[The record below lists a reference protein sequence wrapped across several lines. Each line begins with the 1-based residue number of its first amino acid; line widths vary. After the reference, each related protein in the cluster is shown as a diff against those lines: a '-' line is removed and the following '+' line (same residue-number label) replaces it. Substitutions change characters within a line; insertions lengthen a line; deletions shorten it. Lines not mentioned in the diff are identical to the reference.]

1 MSTFSQ
7 SKFAAGLQRIVSFRR
22 QDAGLYRE
30 IAERLPLIKAERVL
44 DVGTGTGLQL
54 KVIHEMAPHLA
65 LYGLDLSEAAIQAAS
80 IALVGLKVDLRAG
93 SISATTYDDNFFDIV
108 TCNASM
114 SYWENPED
122 CFNEIYRIL
131 KPGGEIMLFEPRKE
145 INLEEALDQ
154 IRENMA
160 EKNWSRRW
168 GAVQMKKFG
177 LKRGGSIGMKLYS
190 LKELKQLAAE
200 SRFGEHNSIDKIAL
214 LNISIFVSI
223 HLWKQ
228 SFAE

>member
-1 MSTFSQ
+1 MSIFSQ

-65 LYGLDLSEAAIQAAS
+65 LYGLDLSEAAIQVAS
-80 IALVGLKVDLRAG
+80 KALVGLKADLREG

-131 KPGGEIMLFEPRKE
+131 KPDGEVMLFEPRKE

-154 IRENMA
+154 IREIMA
-160 EKNWSRRW
+160 GKNWLWRW
-168 GAVQMKKFG
+168 GAVQMNKFG
-177 LKRGGSIGMKLYS
+177 LKRGGSIGMKLYT
-190 LKELKQLAAE
+190 LEELKQLAAK
-200 SRFGEHNSIDKIAL
+200 SRFGEHNSIDKFAL
-214 LNISIFVSI
+214 LNISIFVCI
-223 HLWKQ
+223 HLWKPG
-228 SFAE
+228 SAE